1 MRSSRTRRMV
11 LLVPDVMVVLGVGGA
26 LGGIYLLAGL
36 GWLLLIGGLALAVI
50 GWVLDVGWFSRER

>member
-1 MRSSRTRRMV
+1 MV